1 MLIFVTNNLINFI
14 SKNNSI
20 VYQFYLI
27 KNYLQ
32 INLWNDDDDNGIDSV
47 M

>member
-14 SKNNSI
+14 SKNNPI